1 VDDTQAVT
9 DAAHEVE
16 RAYRAQSERLWRS
29 LVLFSGDSEMAN
41 DALAEAFAQALRRGS
56 SIQDVDRWVWRA
68 AFNIARGELKQR
80 ARESRDLPDL
90 PAEVP
95 IETIDLVRALAKLSF
110 KQRAS
115 VVLHHYA
122 GYSASET
129 AAIIGSTAGAVGM
142 HLTRGRTRLKELL
155 GDGDD

>member
-1 VDDTQAVT
+1 MT
-9 DAAHEVE
+9 DVAHEVE

-29 LVLFSGDSEMAN
+29 LVLFSGNPEVAN
-41 DALAEAFAQALRRGS
+41 DALAEAFAQAMRRGS

-68 AFNIARGELKQR
+68 AFKIARGDLKQR
-80 ARESRDLPDL
+80 ARGSNAIPDL
-90 PAEVP
+90 PVDVP
-95 IETIDLVRALAKLSF
+95 VETVDLVRALAKLSF

-122 GYSASET
+122 GYSTSET
-129 AAIIGSTAGAVGM
+129 ATIIGSTTGAVGM